1 MFMKH
6 FVGILTTWIAV
17 SLSACCMNVQEQDQT
32 TISSPPGTYRAAFH
46 FAAAQVRKGLSA
58 QWVLHFR
65 EHPARLAGI
74 SDLLNFFM
82 DKRG

>member
-17 SLSACCMNVQEQDQT
+17 SLFACMNMQEQDQT
-32 TISSPPGTYRAAFH
+32 TISSPPGIYRAAFH
-46 FAAAQVRKGLSA
+46 FAAAQVRKGPSV
-58 QWVLHFR
+58 QRVLHFR

>member
-1 MFMKH
+1 MDRCLPIRLLH
-6 FVGILTTWIAV
+6 EHAR
-17 SLSACCMNVQEQDQT
+17 EDQT

-46 FAAAQVRKGLSA
+46 FAAAQVRKGPSV

-65 EHPARLAGI
+65 EHSARLAEI